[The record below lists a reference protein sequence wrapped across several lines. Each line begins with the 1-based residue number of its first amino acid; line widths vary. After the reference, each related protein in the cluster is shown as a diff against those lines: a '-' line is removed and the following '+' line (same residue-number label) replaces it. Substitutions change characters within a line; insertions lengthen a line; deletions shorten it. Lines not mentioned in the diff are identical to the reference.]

1 MCVCVRDKEREY
13 SGGDVGSD
21 KNMFHRFGH
30 IARLCAYVCVFVYV
44 TLTMRERKKGCVRE
58 RERERES
65 IQVVTLGLTS
75 TCSIISGTSC
85 VCVHR
90 RLKIT
95 GLFCKRAL

>member
-1 MCVCVRDKEREY
+1 VCVCVRDKESEY

-58 RERERES
+58 REREREY
-65 IQVVTLGLTS
+65 
-75 TCSIISGTSC
+75 SGGDVGSDINLF
-85 VCVHR
+85 HR
-90 RLKIT
+90 FGHIVRL
-95 GLFCKRAL
+95 CA